1 MRFYSRWMLLFSLVM
16 LLTIG
21 IAPAIAQDSTE
32 VLTVYSGRSESLI
45 GPILEQ
51 FTAETGV
58 QIEVLYGDTA
68 GVANQILE
76 EGNNS
81 PADVYIAQDAGALGA
96 LASAGL
102 LSTLPSDIVERVDAP
117 FISPDAY
124 WVALSAR
131 ARVLVYNP
139 EALAEAGLELPES
152 LLDLTNEAWRG
163 QVGWAPTNGS
173 FQSQITAMR
182 LLLGEETAQTWLED
196 MVANDSVT
204 FDGNT
209 PIVQAVINGEVPVGL
224 VNHYYLFRFLAED
237 PSITTRNY
245 YFPGGDVGA
254 LVNIAGAGVLESS
267 DQKGLAQRLVLYL
280 LGDNAQQ
287 YFADSTFEY
296 PVIEGIAI
304 NELLTPLAEIQTPD
318 INLTDIDDLEGTLE
332 LIEISGALD

>member
-1 MRFYSRWMLLFSLVM
+1 MRLFVRKYLLLCCLAVLLLGVM
-16 LLTIG
+16 
-21 IAPAIAQDSTE
+21 PALAQDSDE

-51 FTAETGV
+51 FSTETGI

-76 EGNNS
+76 EGENS

-96 LASAGL
+96 LANAGL
-102 LSTLPSDIVERVDAP
+102 LSTLPSDIIERVDAP
-117 FISPDAY
+117 FVSPDAS

-139 EALAEAGLELPES
+139 ETLEELGLELPES
-152 LLDLTNEAWRG
+152 LLDLTSEAWRG
-163 QVGWAPTNGS
+163 QVGWAPTNAS
-173 FQSQITAMR
+173 FQAQITAMR
-182 LLLGEETAQTWLED
+182 LLLGEEAAQTWLEG
-196 MVANDSVT
+196 MVANDTVT
-204 FDGNT
+204 FDGNS
-209 PIVQAVINGEVPVGL
+209 PIVQAVINGELPVGL
-224 VNHYYLFRFLAED
+224 VNHYYLFRYLAED

-245 YFPGGDVGA
+245 YFPGGDIGA
-254 LVNIAGAGVLESS
+254 LVNIAGAGVLENS

-280 LGDNAQQ
+280 LGNNAQQ
-287 YFADSTFEY
+287 YFADNTFEY
-296 PVIEGIAI
+296 PVIEGIATSD
-304 NELLTPLAEIQTPD
+304 LLTPLSDIQTPD